1 MPRGPHHVGEVRPR
15 EEFGAL
21 LVGGDIRQLLQ
32 AEELRDQDD
41 VLVLQ
46 SQFCLQEGAVQAD
59 TLLQNREVGR
69 DSSGTEQIPKEPLVS
84 TQIQKGP
91 REPFGSNLVSQE
103 FCRAVGAF
111 PYSRPKVE

>member
-69 DSSGTEQIPKEPLVS
+69 DSSGTVNRSRRSRLCLHKSRKVPENHLAQIS
-84 TQIQKGP
+84 
-91 REPFGSNLVSQE
+91 
-103 FCRAVGAF
+103 
-111 PYSRPKVE
+111 